1 MDDIGIKVMVVED
14 EFLLLEAIEKKLKLN
29 GFEVISC
36 SSGHQALD
44 YLKNLVE
51 MPDAIW
57 LDYHLGD
64 MDGITIMQELKK
76 SEKFSGIPVIVVSN
90 SASPEKVQNMLALGA
105 KKYLLKA
112 EFRLDD
118 LIAEVKKFVAEER
131 AKKNE

>member
-1 MDDIGIKVMVVED
+1 MSDLGIKVMVVED

-29 GFEVISC
+29 GFEVVSC
-36 SSGHQALD
+36 SSGHQAID

-51 MPDAIW
+51 LPDAIW

-64 MDGITIMQELKK
+64 MDGISIMQEIKK
-76 SEKFSGIPVIVVSN
+76 NEKLSAIPVIVVSN

-112 EFRLDD
+112 ESRLHD
-118 LIAEVKKFVAEER
+118 LIGD
-131 AKKNE
+131 